1 MNESCDKKL
10 KEQKQDLDD
19 RCDKDIRDT
28 QRTERTTSGTKQIKL
43 MNSWN
48 IKCKKEKD
56 GIVADE
62 TERCLKKTSLLEK
75 QLDD

>member
-1 MNESCDKKL
+1 M

-19 RCDKDIRDT
+19 RCEKDIRDAT
-28 QRTERTTSGTKQIKL
+28 RTEQAKAGTKQIKL

-56 GIVADE
+56 EIKSDE
-62 TERCLKKTSLLEK
+62 IEKCLKKTSLLEK
-75 QLDD
+75 